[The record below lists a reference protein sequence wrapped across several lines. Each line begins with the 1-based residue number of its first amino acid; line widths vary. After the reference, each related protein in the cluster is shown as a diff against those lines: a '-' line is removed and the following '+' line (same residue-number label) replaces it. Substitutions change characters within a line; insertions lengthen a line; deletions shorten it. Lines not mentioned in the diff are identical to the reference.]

1 MPMSA
6 FTYSEEILDSVEV
19 PIFVLDVLPGE
30 IFRFRKLNS
39 SHEKL
44 SGLKNEEVFGKSP
57 HDFLPERTADTITK
71 NYLACLRRNAAYTYE
86 ENIDL
91 ATGPKWWQ
99 TTLSPIR
106 AGNVITGIIGI
117 ATDITE
123 FKETQFKQ
131 AESNSKIKALNDD
144 LALFTS
150 TAAHDLRGPLRQI
163 RLMVE
168 MIGEGFEDLGDGK
181 KELLEKAGDMTEKA
195 LSQIDDMLSYA
206 RSLTLD
212 LAPHQTVDV
221 HHICSDL
228 VAILDPLSR
237 KSVTIPAC
245 QVTTDKAALQ
255 IVLRNLLDNAIKF
268 SNSYVAVTVEELTDS
283 DGEWLVIKVSDDGKG
298 FASKDHPIGSAPHSD
313 PQGAVHG
320 FGLAAVQQLVEVRGG
335 TVWID
340 DSKVDDGATICFQ
353 IPGELVDSAKQSG

>member
-30 IFRFRKLNS
+30 IFQFRKLNS

-57 HDFLPERTADTITK
+57 HDFLPERTANTITK
-71 NYLACLRRNAAYTYE
+71 NYLSCLRRNAAYTYE

-163 RLMVE
+163 GLMVE

-181 KELLEKAGDMTEKA
+181 KELLEKAGDMTKKA

-212 LAPHQTVDV
+212 LAPHQIVDV
-221 HHICSDL
+221 HHVCSDL
-228 VAILDPLSR
+228 VAILDPLST
-237 KSVTIPAC
+237 KTVALPSCLA
-245 QVTTDKAALQ
+245 TTDKAALQ
-255 IVLRNLLDNAIKF
+255 IALRNLLDNAIKF
-268 SNSYVAVTVEELTDS
+268 ANSQVAVTVTSRADR
-283 DGEWLVIKVSDDGKG
+283 DGEWIVVTVSDDGEG
-298 FASKDHPIGSAPHSD
+298 FQSSNEPIGGSQHTDS
-313 PQGAVHG
+313 QGGVHG
-320 FGLAAVQQLVEVRGG
+320 FGLAAVQQLAEARGG
-335 TVWID
+335 TVW
-340 DSKVDDGATICFQ
+340 VDEPELGDGATIRFT
-353 IPGELVDSAKQSG
+353 IPGRLVGSD

>member
-1 MPMSA
+1 MPTSA
-6 FTYSEEILDSVEV
+6 VVYSEEILDSIEV
-19 PIFVLDVLPGE
+19 PIFVLDVLPGDE
-30 IFRFRKLNS
+30 FRFHRLNR
-39 SHEKL
+39 SHEQM

-57 HDFLPERTADTITK
+57 YDFLPERTADTITK
-71 NYLACLRRNAAYTYE
+71 NYRKCLSSNAAYTYE

-91 ATGPKWWQ
+91 STGPIWWQ

-106 AGNVITGIIGI
+106 TGDVITGIIGI

-131 AESNSKIKALNDD
+131 AESNAKIKALNDD

-163 RLMVE
+163 GLIVE

-181 KELLEKAGDMTEKA
+181 TELLAKAGDMTQNA

-212 LAPHQTVDV
+212 LAPHQTVDL

-237 KSVTIPAC
+237 KTVTFPTC

-268 SNSYVAVTVEELTDS
+268 SKSRVAVIVDEIADR

-298 FASKDHPIGSAPHSD
+298 FASKDHPIGGAPHSD
-313 PQGAVHG
+313 AQGAVHG
-320 FGLAAVQQLVEVRGG
+320 FGLAAVKQLVEVRGG
-335 TVWID
+335 TLWVD
-340 DSKVDDGATICFQ
+340 DSEFANGATICFQ
-353 IPGELVDSAKQSG
+353 IPGQLVA